1 MNRLR
6 SALLVLGKAL
16 LVLAAMIV
24 VTVSLANARGSP
36 QLGRP

>member
-1 MNRLR
+1 MDRLR

-16 LVLAAMIV
+16 PVLAAMIV
-24 VTVSLANARGSP
+24 VTVSLAAAKGFP